1 MYDEVTVLSDTG
13 HCLSQE
19 SFQHITR
26 GTMSLPCL
34 YFIQWANY
42 TCLCV
47 HLLGLSRNTVD
58 SPFEGQLFSN
68 LQMARNICKK
78 RMEKAWILMLK
89 NLAITTEQR
98 EMLVK
103 LCVGRILHVSNNINS
118 KLLRCHSLSSEAVLI
133 CSSIF

>member
-19 SFQHITR
+19 SYQHITR

-47 HLLGLSRNTVD
+47 YLLCLSRKEAEF
-58 SPFEGQLFSN
+58 PFQGQIFSN
-68 LQMARNICKK
+68 VQTARNICKE
-78 RMEKAWILMLK
+78 RMEKAWTLILQ
-89 NLAITTEQR
+89 NLGITTEQR
-98 EMLVK
+98 EMLVMLCTTK
-103 LCVGRILHVSNNINS
+103 LLNVSNF
-118 KLLRCHSLSSEAVLI
+118 C
-133 CSSIF
+133 